1 MIWFGIFSSHSPPPP
16 RPLFLRSSS
25 PCGGA
30 GFTKWSSERSPNE
43 VFKLLEQ
50 LFWEF
55 DDIAARL
62 GIFKLGTIGDCYI
75 AVTGIPDPVRD
86 HAVLLTQF
94 AFEARDKCREVCARL
109 ESEGLDTAR
118 LDMRFGIH
126 SGDTT
131 AGILRGTKSR
141 FELFGDTINTA
152 SRMESTG
159 LPGKIQVS
167 EETAALI
174 QRDSKSQW
182 LTKRDTKIAAK
193 GKGELQT
200 YWAEPHRRVSFSDS
214 FRTADGSGNLSNRN
228 PPGLARL
235 STLRNSL
242 TQLSESGEQLLT
254 QLSELGESQLSES
267 GEGQVK
273 GGAEERGASRR
284 SSVEPMDATVGGEG
298 VRGVDSIDSS
308 EFDPEFARLMNIS
321 GKCHDAGSSSA
332 DDKV

>member
-1 MIWFGIFSSHSPPPP
+1 M
-16 RPLFLRSSS
+16 LREV
-25 PCGGA
+25 

-43 VFKLLEQ
+43 VFRLLEK

-62 GIFKLGTIGDCYI
+62 NIFKLGTIGDCYI
-75 AVTGIPDPVRD
+75 AVTGIPAPVQD

-94 AFEARDKCREVCARL
+94 AFEVRDKCREVCARL
-109 ESEGLDTAR
+109 ESEGLDTGR

-167 EETAALI
+167 EETARLI

-182 LTKRDTKIAAK
+182 LTKRDTTITAK

-200 YWAEPHRRVSFSDS
+200 YWAEPHRRVSFSDAIH
-214 FRTADGSGNLSNRN
+214 ADNNFLNRN
-228 PPGLARL
+228 QGL
-235 STLRNSL
+235 LRGSL
-242 TQLSESGEQLLT
+242 TGISLSQWSESGESQEKDGPDDRESLT
-254 QLSELGESQLSES
+254 PN
-267 GEGQVK
+267 
-273 GGAEERGASRR
+273 SRR
-284 SSVEPMDATVGGEG
+284 SSVELMDVTIEDKCDGDI
-298 VRGVDSIDSS
+298 DSDIDSS
-308 EFDPEFARLMNIS
+308 EFDPDFAKLMNIS
-321 GKCHDAGSSSA
+321 RKHLDAGSSA
-332 DDKV
+332 

>member
-1 MIWFGIFSSHSPPPP
+1 M
-16 RPLFLRSSS
+16 L
-25 PCGGA
+25 

-43 VFKLLEQ
+43 VFKLLEL

-62 GIFKLGTIGDCYI
+62 KIFKLGTIGDCYI
-75 AVTGIPDPVRD
+75 AVTGIPEPVQD

-167 EETAALI
+167 EETARLI

-182 LTKRDTKIAAK
+182 LTKRDTTITAK
-193 GKGELQT
+193 GKGEMQT
-200 YWAEPHRRVSFSDS
+200 YWAEPHRLVSFSDAIP
-214 FRTADGSGNLSNRN
+214 ADDQFLNRN
-228 PPGLARL
+228 QGL
-235 STLRNSL
+235 LRGSLKGSFVQQNSL
-242 TQLSESGEQLLT
+242 SQWSET
-254 QLSELGESQLSES
+254 GESQEKD
-267 GEGQVK
+267 GPED
-273 GGAEERGASRR
+273 RGKSTPNSRR
-284 SSVEPMDATVGGEG
+284 SSVELTDATVEDKKCDG
-298 VRGVDSIDSS
+298 DIDSDI
-308 EFDPEFARLMNIS
+308 DPDFAELMNIS
-321 GKCHDAGSSSA
+321 GQNVDAGSSA

>member
-1 MIWFGIFSSHSPPPP
+1 MC
-16 RPLFLRSSS
+16 LV
-25 PCGGA
+25 

-43 VFKLLEQ
+43 VFKLLEL

-55 DDIAARL
+55 DDVAARL
-62 GIFKLGTIGDCYI
+62 KIFKLGTIGDCYI
-75 AVTGIPDPVRD
+75 AVTGIPEPVKD

-94 AFEARDKCREVCARL
+94 AFEVRDKCREVCARL

-167 EETAALI
+167 EETAMLI

-182 LTKRDTKIAAK
+182 LTKRDTTITAK
-193 GKGELQT
+193 GKGEMQT
-200 YWAEPHRRVSFSDS
+200 YWAEPHRLVSFSDAIP
-214 FRTADGSGNLSNRN
+214 ADDHFLNRN
-228 PPGLARL
+228 QGLLRGSL
-235 STLRNSL
+235 QQGSSDLRNSL
-242 TQLSESGEQLLT
+242 SQWSET
-254 QLSELGESQLSES
+254 GESQEKD
-267 GEGQVK
+267 GPED
-273 GGAEERGASRR
+273 RGNSTPNSRR
-284 SSVEPMDATVGGEG
+284 SSVELMDATVEDKCDG
-298 VRGVDSIDSS
+298 DIDSDIDS
-308 EFDPEFARLMNIS
+308 DIDPDFAKLMNITR
-321 GKCHDAGSSSA
+321 KHVDDAGSSA
-332 DDKV
+332 ENKV